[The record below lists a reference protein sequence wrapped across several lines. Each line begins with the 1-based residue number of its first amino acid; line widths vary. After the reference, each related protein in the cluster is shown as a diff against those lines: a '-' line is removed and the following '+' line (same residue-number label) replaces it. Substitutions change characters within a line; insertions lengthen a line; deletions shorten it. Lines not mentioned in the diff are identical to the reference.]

1 MTIRNQAMLT
11 FQSSQLNRVLL
22 AVCVISAALMAGSAI
37 AQQPTATTK
46 TVKAETPKQT
56 IKTVSVRA
64 PTLSKE
70 LQKSL
75 EAGNTRK
82 ATKQCGSECQGNPS
96 STLSTGTTGG
106 ARDHTCNG
114 GNCACA
120 GASDCVLM
128 APICQEGTIGCND
141 YGCTCKEGDSGD
153 G

>member
-11 FQSSQLNRVLL
+11 FQSSQLDRSLI
-22 AVCVISAALMAGSAI
+22 AVCVISAALLAGPAI
-37 AQQPTATTK
+37 AQQTAATTK
-46 TVKAETPKQT
+46 TVKVETSKQT
-56 IKTVSVRA
+56 IQAVSVRA

-82 ATKQCGSECQGNPS
+82 ATKQCGSECQGSPQ
-96 STLSTGTTGG
+96 STLSTGATGG
-106 ARDHTCNG
+106 TRDYTCNG

-120 GASDCVLM
+120 GAADCVLM

-153 G
+153 

>member
-1 MTIRNQAMLT
+1 MQIIQFSFARHLLFAAVIIGVTLVADPAM
-11 FQSSQLNRVLL
+11 
-22 AVCVISAALMAGSAI
+22 
-37 AQQPTATTK
+37 AQQTSAK
-46 TVKAETPKQT
+46 VKAVKTEKPKQS
-56 IKTVSVRA
+56 IKTVSARA

-75 EAGNTRK
+75 EAGNTRQ
-82 ATKQCGSECQGNPS
+82 AIELCGSACQRSPS
-96 STLSTGTTGG
+96 MTLSAGSTGET
-106 ARDHTCNG
+106 RDYTCNG

-120 GASDCVLM
+120 GAADCVAM